1 MVSNI
6 RILDVVTTASTYEDG
21 EAVCR
26 KLLEQ
31 IDAGHPVFVSFD
43 GIHAVPS
50 AFVNAA
56 FLKLLETHSFEEIQK
71 LLKIR
76 DSTRN
81 INELVRSRFEFAN
94 AHRAR

>member
-21 EAVCR
+21 EAVCN

-31 IDAGHPVFVSFD
+31 IDAGHPVSVSFD
-43 GIHAVPS
+43 GIQAVPS

-56 FLKLLETHSFEEIQK
+56 FLKLLETHSFEEIRR

-76 DSTRN
+76 DSTRH

-94 AHRAR
+94 AHRSR